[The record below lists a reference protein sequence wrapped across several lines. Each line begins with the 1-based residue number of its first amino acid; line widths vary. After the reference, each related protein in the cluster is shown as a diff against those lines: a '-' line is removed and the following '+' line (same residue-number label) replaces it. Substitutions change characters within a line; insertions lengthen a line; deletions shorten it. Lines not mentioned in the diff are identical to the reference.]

1 MKKLLVLAAFAAMLV
16 SCQKDNNPASEG
28 VPMKLIADI
37 GEITRV
43 TYEPDGNVLK
53 ASWEA
58 SETISVVT
66 LDGSG
71 QLVCVDNFTST
82 GAAGRATAE
91 FSGTFNGGDSPAKVI
106 VIYPALTKNGAGKYE
121 SAPYYNHAGA
131 EVSFLYDAAV
141 GSEFIQGSS
150 HLLKQNADNDASH
163 LRNYCILSG
172 VVNKDDI
179 KTNTLNV
186 TLSHEMIVL
195 KVTATFPA
203 SMKGKPLQSMV
214 IDSYDSTDAEK
225 GWSRSSS
232 WEYLDIPGNPL
243 CGRGSGYRSDW
254 KLYANNITIP
264 DSGVVTL
271 YFVNFTLNDMEVGD
285 KLVFTATVDD
295 VECNTATKTFTAN
308 TSFDKGKMYRV
319 SITIPE

>member
-71 QLVCVDNFTST
+71 QLFCVDNFTST

-121 SAPYYNHAGA
+121 SAPYYDHTGS
-131 EVSFLYDAAV
+131 ERSFLYDGAE
-141 GSEFIQGSS
+141 GSVYIQGANYT
-150 HLLKQNADNDASH
+150 LKQTADNDASH

-172 VVNKDDI
+172 VANKDDL
-179 KTNTLNV
+179 KANTLNV
-186 TLSHEMIVL
+186 TLSHEMIVI
-195 KVTATFPA
+195 KVIATFPA
-203 SMKGKPLQSMV
+203 AMKGKPLQSMM
-214 IDSYDSTDAEK
+214 ISSFDKTDAKK
-225 GWSRSSS
+225 GWSRSNS
-232 WEYLDIPGNPL
+232 WEYIDIPSEHIV
-243 CGRGSGYRSDW
+243 GRGGGYNNIW
-254 KLYANNITIP
+254 NLYANNIVIP
-264 DSGVVTL
+264 DSGIVSL
-271 YFVNFTLNDMEVGD
+271 YFVNYRLNDMEVGD

-295 VECNTATKTFTAN
+295 VDCTPATKTFTAN
-308 TSFDKGKMYRV
+308 TSFDKGKIYRV
-319 SITIPE
+319 SVTIPE